1 VTAAFAET
9 STAAAAA
16 AAAVAAVRT
25 IDRTRSLLHHSGKT
39 LPEPRSVRGSVH
51 DAE

>member
-1 VTAAFAET
+1 LQMEMMWKIVMF
-9 STAAAAA
+9 
-16 AAAVAAVRT
+16 RK
-25 IDRTRSLLHHSGKT
+25 TRRSGKT